1 MSERAAIY
9 IEMMPAGNAVEI
21 AAINSETGREVRFV
35 VPAGTSEHD
44 IKQLAAAKMA
54 YVERKDAEK
63 QQAESENKNPPT
75 DGRGGIV
82 V

>member
-35 VPAGTSEHD
+35 APKTATED
-44 IKQLAAAKMA
+44 EIKQLARAKMD
-54 YVERKDAEK
+54 YVMRKEAEA
-63 QQAESENKNPPT
+63 QNKKPP
-75 DGRGGIV
+75 DSRGGIV